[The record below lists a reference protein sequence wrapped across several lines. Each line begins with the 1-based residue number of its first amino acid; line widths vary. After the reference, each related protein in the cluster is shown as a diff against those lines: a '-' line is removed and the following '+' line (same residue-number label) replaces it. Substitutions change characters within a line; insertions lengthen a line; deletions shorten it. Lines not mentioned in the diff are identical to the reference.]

1 MKWIHNKYIEKP
13 KIKRLKSIDLLSK
26 LPFNAKL
33 DVIETGRAFKGH
45 GMSYKVELVGKKVLL
60 TQLESSKSNIKYIKS
75 RRSLDL
81 LDETKRFK
89 YHITW
94 KVELKKH
101 TSQKGKLSFL
111 LFISIK

>member
-1 MKWIHNKYIEKP
+1 
-13 KIKRLKSIDLLSK
+13 
-26 LPFNAKL
+26 
-33 DVIETGRAFKGH
+33 
-45 GMSYKVELVGKKVLL
+45 MSYKVELVGKKVLL
-60 TQLESSKSNIKYIKS
+60 TRLDKSNIKYIKS
-75 RRSLDL
+75 SRSLDF

-89 YHITW
+89 YHINL

>member
-1 MKWIHNKYIEKP
+1 M
-13 KIKRLKSIDLLSK
+13 LSK

-33 DVIETGRAFKGH
+33 RVIETGWAIKGH

-60 TQLESSKSNIKYIKS
+60 TRLDKSNIKYIKS
-75 RRSLDL
+75 SRSLDF
-81 LDETKRFK
+81 LDETKRFQ
-89 YHITW
+89 YHINL